1 MTLIECNNVTLG
13 YGSNVILKD
22 FSLKLSSGDYLCVL
36 GENGSGKS
44 TLLKGLLGLKTP
56 IRGNI
61 SFVGLKQ
68 NEIGYLPQRIS
79 IQKDFPASVYEIV
92 LSGCL
97 GCVGMLS
104 FYSKNQKKMA
114 LENMELL
121 GIRDLQNKSF
131 KELSDYLG
139 VNKISW
145 RYDPIFITEK
155 YSLDYH
161 IDKFEQIASEISD
174 YTNDCTISFIDLYR
188 KVLRNFPEVCEVTT
202 DERLIIGENFS
213 KIAKEYGIRMK
224 TCVEGTL
231 LDQFGFDSSGCMT
244 QQVIEKAIG
253 NNLKI
258 PKGKYRIR
266 ECDCIFGRD
275 IGAYNTCLHG
285 CKYCYANFS
294 TKLVKRNWKLHNPDS
309 PLLIGNVKDSDVV
322 KEISEPSYI
331 DAQTK
336 LF

>member
-1 MTLIECNNVTLG
+1 MIINTGSRTDIPAFFSKWLFNRIDEGFVCTRNPYNDDIYKYPLDSKIIDCLCFCTKNPKPMLKNIDLLDDYNQFWFVTITPYENDIEANVP
-13 YGSNVILKD
+13 NFK
-22 FSLKLSSGDYLCVL
+22 KVL
-36 GENGSGKS
+36 
-44 TLLKGLLGLKTP
+44 
-56 IRGNI
+56 
-61 SFVGLKQ
+61 
-68 NEIGYLPQRIS
+68 
-79 IQKDFPASVYEIV
+79 
-92 LSGCL
+92 
-97 GCVGMLS
+97 
-104 FYSKNQKKMA
+104 
-114 LENMELL
+114 
-121 GIRDLQNKSF
+121 KSF

-331 DAQTK
+331 DAQTR